1 MELVEYNGDPGT
13 TLGDVQ
19 RALSAWF
26 PASTH
31 PGGLAWEAATD
42 QLPERLAVVSSV
54 GDVVGWAAC
63 SSDDARVE
71 CHPDDT
77 ATTDLLTA
85 WLLDTAGDQPLSVAV
100 HHPQKRLREFLALRG
115 FVDEELPLAGISHP
129 ATDTGARAPTGY
141 RIRPVADGEDTL
153 RLEAHRKAWKPA
165 AMPYSDDILSQIDP
179 HAESRLDEAGLA
191 RMQASRLYRRDL
203 DLVIEAPDGSLAGN
217 CTVWLDPASGWAELE
232 PLGIVP
238 EHRRRGLAQVLA
250 LDVCRRVGEHG
261 GSAVFINSAPFPS
274 YPAPYYAYVKAGF
287 TPMNRGA
294 RMRSTGTNPGT

>member
-1 MELVEYNGDPGT
+1 MEVVEYNGDPGT

-85 WLLDTAGDQPLSVAV
+85 WLLDT
-100 HHPQKRLREFLALRG
+100 
-115 FVDEELPLAGISHP
+115 
-129 ATDTGARAPTGY
+129 GARAPTGY
-141 RIRPVADGEDTL
+141 RICPVADGEDTL

-261 GSAVFINSAPFPS
+261 GGAVFINSAPFPS